1 MSTGIG
7 VLTYQ
12 QLWLGTAFRQEL
24 AASDWEHELG
34 ANGGCLNAR
43 CSLVVPRLLAEEWL
57 ADGLGRHVIVVDSGG
72 LLWSGFVNQV
82 AVDLGFVTLTR
93 GPLNQIANRVTGVYA
108 LTNQAGSSS
117 TRLFTLAFED
127 ATSQARWGIWDR
139 IISLGTLA
147 TVEEAEGNVRAY
159 LAATAE
165 PAVNE
170 TLLLDQAHSGA
181 RVTLELLGYGAWL
194 GAYPYVLLP
203 EHDATKNTEIYTLT
217 SVSAKIAAILAQDP
231 NHLISVPAGALAA
244 NDTLVAAEEYDVPV
258 AETLLTSLGDKLV
271 GATYS
276 RALIGVNAAREFT
289 YQLVP
294 TTVAYRQ
301 RLLAARGEW
310 TTADGAEIWPWRL
323 AAGQWLQL
331 SDLLLGPL
339 GYTPATGDVRQLFIE
354 RVKFRMPRQIE
365 IETSRV
371 NTLTARLKALG
382 IMGVN

>member
-7 VLTYQ
+7 VLAYQ

-24 AASDWEHELG
+24 ATSDWEHELG
-34 ANGGCLNAR
+34 ANGGCLSAR

-82 AVDLGFVTLTR
+82 AVALGFVTLTR
-93 GPLNQIANRVTGVYA
+93 GSLNQIANRVTGVYA
-108 LTNQAGSSS
+108 LANQIGNS
-117 TRLFTLAFED
+117 TARLFTPTVDD
-127 ATSQARWGIWDR
+127 ANSQARWGIWER
-139 IISLGTLA
+139 VISLGTLA
-147 TVEEAEGNVRAY
+147 TAEEAEGNALAY
-159 LAATAE
+159 LTANAE

-170 TLLLDQAHSGA
+170 TLLIDQAHSGA
-181 RVTLELLGYGAWL
+181 TVTLELLGYGAWL
-194 GAYPYVLLP
+194 GAYPYWLLP
-203 EHDATKNTEIYTLT
+203 EHDAINNTEIYTLT
-217 SVSAKIAAILAQDP
+217 SVSAKLAAILAQDP
-231 NHLISVPAGALAA
+231 NHLISVPTGAIAT
-244 NDTLVAAEEYDVPV
+244 NDTLIAAEEYDVPV

-271 GATYS
+271 GSAYA
-276 RALIGVNAAREFT
+276 RALVGVNAAREFT

-301 RLLAARGEW
+301 HLLAARGEW
-310 TTADGAEIWPWRL
+310 RTADGAEIWPWRL
-323 AAGQWLQL
+323 VAGQWLQL

-354 RVKFRMPRQIE
+354 KVKFRMPRQIE

-382 IMGVN
+382 IMGVS